1 MSRAVAPSPPRTYT
15 ALPHL
20 LQGAK
25 ETFIRE
31 AHRRL
36 HALGYTE
43 IGGNGI
49 VFRWLD
55 PEGTRLADMVER
67 SGMTK
72 QAFGEHVASLEA
84 AGYVTRQPDP
94 ADGRAKLVVP
104 TAKGMA
110 ARDEARRIFAELEA
124 EWGAVVGVDEL
135 ATVRDVLARIAA
147 LPS

>member
-1 MSRAVAPSPPRTYT
+1 MAAPEPTTYT

-20 LQGAK
+20 LAQAK

-36 HALGYTE
+36 HAAGYPE
-43 IGGNGI
+43 IGGNGV

-55 PEGTRLADMVER
+55 PDGSRLAEMVER

-72 QAFGEHVASLEA
+72 QAFGEHVSSLEQH
-84 AGYVTRQPDP
+84 GYVTRVPDP
-94 ADGRAKLVVP
+94 RDGRAKLVVP
-104 TAKGMA
+104 TARGLA
-110 ARDEARRIFAELEA
+110 ARAEARRIFAELEA
-124 EWGAVVGVDEL
+124 EWGAQVGAEQL
-135 ATVRDVLARIAA
+135 ATVRDVLSRIAA